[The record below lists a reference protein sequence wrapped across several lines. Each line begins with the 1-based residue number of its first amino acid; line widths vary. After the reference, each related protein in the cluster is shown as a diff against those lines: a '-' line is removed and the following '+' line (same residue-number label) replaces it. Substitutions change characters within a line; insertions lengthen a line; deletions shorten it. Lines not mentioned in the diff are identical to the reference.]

1 MNFELAK
8 GHPLLVPK
16 FKKNWQDLKLKVK
29 LGLESIC
36 WLKNLTKENKMQ
48 VVWHAPT
55 QFLIDGK
62 LIEKG
67 ATYTIHAISF
77 SNTLRSGLV
86 ELVEFPDKDTK
97 KFHRFKADHLR
108 ALNGKST
115 DKVQALPDTRAFG
128 LYGKR
133 TLQLAGL
140 KHRKKDGAELVLL
153 APSLNP
159 KPMPYAEFE
168 HVWLCR
174 LATPHPRQA
183 LCVLRWGF
191 VLLILGVG

>member
-1 MNFELAK
+1 
-8 GHPLLVPK
+8 
-16 FKKNWQDLKLKVK
+16 
-29 LGLESIC
+29 
-36 WLKNLTKENKMQ
+36 MQ

-55 QFLIDGK
+55 QVLIDGK
-62 LIEKG
+62 IIEKG
-67 ATYTIHAISF
+67 ATYTVHAISF

-133 TLQLAGL
+133 ILQLAGL

-159 KPMPYAEFE
+159 KPMPYSEFE
-168 HVWLCR
+168 HV
-174 LATPHPRQA
+174 
-183 LCVLRWGF
+183 
-191 VLLILGVG
+191 